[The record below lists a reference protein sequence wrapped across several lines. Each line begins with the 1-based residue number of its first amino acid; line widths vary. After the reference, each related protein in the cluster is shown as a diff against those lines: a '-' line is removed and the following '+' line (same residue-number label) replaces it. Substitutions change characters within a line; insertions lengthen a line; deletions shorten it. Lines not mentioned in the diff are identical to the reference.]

1 MKRGCGDAELRNQ
14 ITADGASTKGN
25 RMNLKIFGLLASIT
39 LCITGA
45 NPSAAADNPADA
57 AIAAAIADGS
67 RPEADTKRDVQRKP
81 AAMVAFAEV
90 GPGSKV
96 GEIFPGA
103 GYFTRLFAKSVGP
116 TGKIYAM
123 VTPPRP
129 NQPDRTAAVKA
140 IAADTA
146 YSNVQVVETSYL
158 DLKVPEPLD
167 VVWTSQNYHDL
178 HVKRFNLNVAAVNKQ
193 VLKVLK
199 PGGLYIVLDHAA
211 ADGSGLRD
219 PDTLHRIDPATVK
232 QELLAAGFEYVG
244 ESKELR
250 NTTDDKSK
258 SVFDT
263 SLRGNT
269 DQFVYKFRKPVK

>member
-1 MKRGCGDAELRNQ
+1 
-14 ITADGASTKGN
+14 
-25 RMNLKIFGLLASIT
+25 MNLKTFGLLASVT
-39 LCITGA
+39 LYVAGNGTVL
-45 NPSAAADNPADA
+45 AADKPAD
-57 AIAAAIADGS
+57 AIAAAVADAA
-67 RPEADTKRDVQRKP
+67 RPEADTKRDAQRKP
-81 AAMVAFAEV
+81 AAMVAFAEI

-96 GEIFPGA
+96 GEIIPGG
-103 GYFTRLFAKSVGP
+103 GYFTRVFAKTVGP
-116 TGKIYAM
+116 KGKVYAI
-123 VTPPRP
+123 VTPPQP

-140 IAADTA
+140 IAAESA

-158 DLKVPEPLD
+158 DMKVPEPLD

-178 HVKRFNLNVAAVNKQ
+178 HLKRLDLDVAAINKQ

-199 PGGLYIVLDHAA
+199 PGGLYVVLDHAA

-232 QELLAAGFEYVG
+232 QELVAAGFEYVG
-244 ESKELR
+244 ENKDLR

-258 SVFDT
+258 SVFDA

-269 DQFVYKFRKPVK
+269 DQFIYKFRKPK